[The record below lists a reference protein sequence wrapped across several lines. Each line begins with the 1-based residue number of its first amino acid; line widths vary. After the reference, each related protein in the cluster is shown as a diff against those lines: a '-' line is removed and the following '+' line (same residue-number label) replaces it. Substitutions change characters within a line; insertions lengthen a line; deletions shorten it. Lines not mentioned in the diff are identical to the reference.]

1 MALSQYVAINFL
13 TKFDKKGLE
22 RATKELKGFDKV
34 VATGSFRLR
43 AFAKAGGV
51 AAAAGLAL
59 FTKRSIEA
67 ALAQERLDKQLQ
79 LSLRS
84 LDEEFRFPE
93 VKGFLDTLERAT
105 NVTGEEL
112 VPAFRK
118 LVTQTGDLQ
127 SAQFL
132 LSTALDTS
140 AGTGADLNSV
150 LDAIN
155 KAAIGNYKSIV
166 SLGIGFTAAEAKAAG
181 FTKIIQ
187 SLDKYQGA
195 AEKQTETFSGQLK
208 SFQISAGKA
217 TETLGEGFLIA
228 GSYIA
233 GAQGNLKDFGTTLE
247 NTARQTSDF
256 MIGFTA
262 SFGTGSGLGGFLDAG
277 NLFLDALTGD
287 FQTYI
292 KLEKE
297 GIRLREQRTLQER
310 GYLGLSQLTIDA
322 LEQQRLYGKKELTTE
337 QILAKIQ
344 KDILAREKALT
355 KEKRAQQELEK
366 KKAELSAMF
375 DIDRINLQAAL
386 SRKLS
391 AEDELRVKILQ
402 KLADGTK
409 KAVDEAERYADV
421 LKVIE
426 DGQIT
431 TGEVEMLAKKWGVT
445 TTEVLIYLRTLF
457 AANDELRKM
466 LALLDEIGKKKMPVG
481 MTFQYQQQQFQQI
494 TSPRFQESVLT
505 GEAPNVLGQQ
515 VFEDL
520 RKEGLNAAMAGS
532 SARYTAQA
540 VDYYQRLFDI
550 PRMAEGGVVN
560 QPTLAL
566 IGEAGSEAV
575 IPLDKMGGMGTNV
588 VVNVAGSVISEGEL
602 QSVIQDALYNLNRS
616 GAVTQ
621 LTNLGR

>member
-43 AFAKAGGV
+43 AFAKAGGI

-93 VKGFLDTLERAT
+93 VKGFLDSLERAT
-105 NVTGEEL
+105 NITGEQL

-118 LVTQTGDLQ
+118 LVSQTGDLQ

-140 AGTGADLNSV
+140 AATGADLNSV

-155 KAAIGNYKSIV
+155 KAAVGNYKSIV
-166 SLGIGFTAAEAKAAG
+166 SLGIGFTTAEAKAAG

-217 TETLGEGFLIA
+217 TETLGLGFLTA
-228 GSYIA
+228 GGYIT
-233 GAQGNLKDFGTTLE
+233 GAQGKLDVFGATLE
-247 NTARQTSDF
+247 TTATQFSD
-256 MIGFTA
+256 ILVGSA
-262 SFGTGSGLGGFLDAG
+262 KSFGDKGLGGYLD
-277 NLFLDALTGD
+277 LALVALEGLVGESVTL
-287 FQTYI
+287 QR
-292 KLEKE
+292 LEKE
-297 GIRLREQRTLQER
+297 GIKVREQRILQER

-322 LEQQRLYGKKELTTE
+322 LEKQRLYGKKELTTE

-344 KDILAREKALT
+344 KDILAREKAMT
-355 KEKRAQQELEK
+355 KEKRAQEALDK
-366 KKAELSAMF
+366 KKAQLEAMF
-375 DIDRINLQAAL
+375 DLDRINLQAAL

-391 AEDELRVKILQ
+391 GEDELRVKILQ
-402 KLADGTK
+402 KLADGTS
-409 KAVDEAERYADV
+409 KAVNEAERYADV

-431 TGEVEMLAKKWGVT
+431 TGEVEMLAKKWGIT
-445 TTEVLIYLRTLF
+445 TVEVLIYLRTLF
-457 AANDELRKM
+457 SANDELRKM
-466 LALLDEIGKKKMPVG
+466 LGLLDELSKKKIVIPTTTSG
-481 MTFQYQQQQFQQI
+481 MYEPGYFT
-494 TSPRFQESVLT
+494 E
-505 GEAPNVLGQQ
+505 LGQNL
-515 VFEDL
+515 VGTPGYSGMSAAEITAE
-520 RKEGLNAAMAGS
+520 RYKESGAARRG
-532 SARYTAQA
+532 
-540 VDYYQRLFDI
+540 I
-550 PRMAEGGVVN
+550 PLMAEGGVVTK
-560 QPTLAL
+560 PTLAM
-566 IGEAGSEAV
+566 IGEAGAEAV
-575 IPLDKMGGMGTNV
+575 IPLDKMGGMGTTVNI
-588 VVNVAGSVISEGEL
+588 NVAGSVISEGEL

>member
-93 VKGFLDTLERAT
+93 VKGFLDSLERAT
-105 NVTGEEL
+105 NITGEQL

-118 LVTQTGDLQ
+118 LVSQTGDLQ

-140 AGTGADLNSV
+140 AATGADLNSV

-155 KAAIGNYKSIV
+155 KAAVGNYKSIV
-166 SLGIGFTAAEAKAAG
+166 SLGIGFTTAEAKAAG

-217 TETLGEGFLIA
+217 TETLGLGFLTA
-228 GSYIA
+228 GAYIT
-233 GAQGNLKDFGTTLE
+233 GAQGKLDVFGATLE
-247 NTARQTSDF
+247 STATQ
-256 MIGFTA
+256 FTDILVGSA
-262 SFGTGSGLGGFLDAG
+262 KSFGDKGLGGYLD
-277 NLFLDALTGD
+277 LALVALEGLVGESVTL
-287 FQTYI
+287 Q

-297 GIRLREQRTLQER
+297 GIEVRNQRLLQER

-337 QILAKIQ
+337 QILQKIQ
-344 KDILAREKALT
+344 KDILAREKAMT
-355 KEKRAQQELEK
+355 KEKRAQEALDK
-366 KKAELSAMF
+366 KKAQLEAMF
-375 DIDRINLQAAL
+375 DLDRINLQAAL

-391 AEDELRVKILQ
+391 GEDELRVKILQ
-402 KLADGTK
+402 KLADGTS
-409 KAVDEAERYADV
+409 KAVDEAQRYVDV